1 MQPAIPAL
9 RVELGRLRAEV
20 RRCRSWQ
27 SGGDIFRGVHPPAQ
41 TRNTQMPPPGI
52 PCALS
57 CDTQTFAFVCDKAAE
72 TFLNDRRLCST
83 QTASLTRRTPRFSR
97 SRRSKAAEIFPA
109 AAHPPARTRCTQMP
123 RRRLCSAQTASL
135 TRRTLRFSHSRRSK
149 AAEIFPAAA
158 HPSARTRCTQPQKA
172 PPPLQ
177 LRQQRGAQHHGC
189 ADSLARAEHFAQHQP
204 ARQRREHRL

>member
-9 RVELGRLRAEV
+9 RVESGRLRAEV

-83 QTASLTRRTPRFSR
+83 
-97 SRRSKAAEIFPA
+97 
-109 AAHPPARTRCTQMP
+109 
-123 RRRLCSAQTASL
+123 QTASL